1 MCLKCYKYSKN
12 ISYSK
17 INSRP
22 PLEAVVL
29 VLPILDMI
37 TTVQLLML

>member
-1 MCLKCYKYSKN
+1 MCLKCYEYSNN
-12 ISYSK
+12 ISCSK

-22 PLEAVVL
+22 PLEVVL